1 MEHLKICCVSPH
13 PPIMVTEVGGK
24 EVSKVQGGVKA
35 LNLIADE
42 IESVS
47 PHTIIIMSPHSQI
60 LPDSFAIKTA
70 PALGGSFAGFGAAR
84 VRYDT
89 TPDLELART
98 IIGKASALGVPC
110 EQVGGSGRDVRGAGE
125 LDHGILVPLYF
136 LARKQYPLVCLS
148 MSFLDLESHYRLGM
162 ATRDA
167 VLETGRDAVFV
178 ASGDMSHRLLP
189 GAPAGY
195 SPRAKDFDSEIVDII
210 SSGEFSR
217 LFDLDEDLVEDAG
230 ECGLRS
236 LVTMA
241 GIADGFARESEVL
254 SYEGPFGVG
263 YLVARVR
270 MGERDPSLSRVR
282 GRE

>member
-167 VLETGRDAVFV
+167 VLEICRTGCCPALLRVTAPGRRISTARSSISYRVVSSRGCSTSMRTLLRTRGNAAFV
-178 ASGDMSHRLLP
+178 L
-189 GAPAGY
+189 
-195 SPRAKDFDSEIVDII
+195 
-210 SSGEFSR
+210 
-217 LFDLDEDLVEDAG
+217 
-230 ECGLRS
+230 
-236 LVTMA
+236 
-241 GIADGFARESEVL
+241 
-254 SYEGPFGVG
+254 
-263 YLVARVR
+263 
-270 MGERDPSLSRVR
+270 
-282 GRE
+282 